1 MKFSTQIKIQR
12 KKLGLTQ
19 SVVAKKLYVT
29 RQTISNWEQGKSY
42 PDLNTLVKISD
53 FYQISIDSLLREDQD
68 LQEFLE
74 QGKAYNAFSIFRGLF
89 FIMYGIFFL
98 MFDYISDS
106 SSIIDVCGILFAIVF
121 GVAILYGEHVKP
133 FFLGI
138 SKERCHR
145 EKIIQCYRKSSFIGK
160 ALLFLAIIIMIGM
173 MISNHTDTATY
184 LETALLVL
192 IGIMNIFHRYMWKPN
207 ADADE

>member
-1 MKFSTQIKIQR
+1 MKFSTQIKMQR

-19 SVVAKKLYVT
+19 SVVAKNLYVT

-98 MFDYISDS
+98 MFEYINDS
-106 SSIIDVCGILFAIVF
+106 SSIIDVCAILFVIVF

-138 SKERCHR
+138 SKEHYHR

-160 ALLFLAIIIMIGM
+160 ALLFLEIVIMIGM
-173 MISNHTDTATY
+173 VISNDTDVATY
-184 LETALLVL
+184 LETALFVL

-207 ADADE
+207 LDADE

>member
-1 MKFSTQIKIQR
+1 MKFSTQIKMQR
-12 KKLGLTQ
+12 KKRGLTQ
-19 SVVAKKLYVT
+19 SVVAKNLYVT

-98 MFDYISDS
+98 MFDYINDS
-106 SSIIDVCGILFAIVF
+106 SPIIDVCAILFVIVF

-138 SKERCHR
+138 SKERYYH
-145 EKIIQCYRKSSFIGK
+145 EGIIQCYQKSSFIGK
-160 ALLFLAIIIMIGM
+160 GFFLLASIIVISMVILRKTDYSNYLAPTLFVLIGM
-173 MISNHTDTATY
+173 MDI
-184 LETALLVL
+184 L
-192 IGIMNIFHRYMWKPN
+192 HRYMWKPN
-207 ADADE
+207 SVAGE

>member
-1 MKFSTQIKIQR
+1 MKFSTQIKMRR
-12 KKLGLTQ
+12 KKRGLTQ

-42 PDLNTLVKISD
+42 PDLNTLVRISD

-98 MFDYISDS
+98 MFNYINDS
-106 SSIIDVCGILFAIVF
+106 SSILDVCTILFAIVF

-138 SKERCHR
+138 SKERYHR
-145 EKIIQCYRKSSFIGK
+145 EGIIKCYRKSSFIGK
-160 ALLFLAIIIMIGM
+160 AAFLLAIIIMIGM
-173 MISNHTDTATY
+173 VISNNTDVATY

-192 IGIMNIFHRYMWKPN
+192 IGMMNILHRYMWKPN
-207 ADADE
+207 AGAGE